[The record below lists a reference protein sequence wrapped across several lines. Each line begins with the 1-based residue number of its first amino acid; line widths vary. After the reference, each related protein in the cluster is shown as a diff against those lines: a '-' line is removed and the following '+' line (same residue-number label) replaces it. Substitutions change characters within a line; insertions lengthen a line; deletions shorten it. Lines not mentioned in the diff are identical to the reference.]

1 MSMRYPISL
10 LLISF
15 FFLSGCSTNA
25 VKETKGK
32 AFHGMYEEKPKSLL
46 VLPPINESTDADA
59 KLYYSTTVEVPFAQ
73 HGFYV
78 FPEKITSDVL
88 KQEGIY
94 DAELLI
100 NLPLNK
106 FKDFFGADDVL
117 FTTIKRWDLQY
128 TVLTSKLTVELE
140 AAIKSTSTNQ
150 ILWKYGG
157 IIEQNLTSSDGG
169 LVANLIST
177 AISSALADY
186 TEYAQRLNYRIVST
200 SPVGPY
206 HPVYMKDQ
214 EQIVIIPAK

>member
-1 MSMRYPISL
+1 
-10 LLISF
+10 
-15 FFLSGCSTNA
+15 
-25 VKETKGK
+25 
-32 AFHGMYEEKPKSLL
+32 
-46 VLPPINESTDADA
+46 
-59 KLYYSTTVEVPFAQ
+59 
-73 HGFYV
+73 
-78 FPEKITSDVL
+78 
-88 KQEGIY
+88 
-94 DAELLI
+94 
-100 NLPLNK
+100 
-106 FKDFFGADDVL
+106 
-117 FTTIKRWDLQY
+117 
-128 TVLTSKLTVELE
+128 LTSKLTVELE